1 VLGANFV
8 EALFIL
14 GLSLCAVSAAVA
26 NILDFKHDAGLPVK
40 WWLRVYD
47 TAFLVRMR
55 VGSRKMDIKQAKQ
68 FLVQQ
73 TAEQAALE
81 NVQLTDLERRM
92 MYFTENDSASCENP
106 IELNQEFEAQYDTGE
121 YERKISRLLRHAY
134 ERLKEE
140 DAGNLRNW
148 KQAIRTLR
156 KGDHYILLLWD
167 LKPTSDLKPKS
178 AELGPRIGIAIA
190 WGFGLGVALVILMM
204 LGVILDNYGL
214 FPRRLFAWVTGAF
227 GWISDDPFTR
237 RLQFYFITIVLVGV
251 WFVFRL
257 ARLGVLRDVLSG
269 MWNSATSSIRL
280 KKPSGEWRSR

>member
-1 VLGANFV
+1 
-8 EALFIL
+8 
-14 GLSLCAVSAAVA
+14 
-26 NILDFKHDAGLPVK
+26 
-40 WWLRVYD
+40 
-47 TAFLVRMR
+47 MR

-121 YERKISRLLRHAY
+121 YELKISRLLRHAY

-148 KQAIRTLR
+148 NQAIRTLR
-156 KGDHYILLLWD
+156 KGDHYILLLW
-167 LKPTSDLKPKS
+167 DLKPKS

-204 LGVILDNYGL
+204 LGVILDHYGL
-214 FPRRLFAWVTGAF
+214 F
-227 GWISDDPFTR
+227 
-237 RLQFYFITIVLVGV
+237 
-251 WFVFRL
+251 
-257 ARLGVLRDVLSG
+257 
-269 MWNSATSSIRL
+269 
-280 KKPSGEWRSR
+280 

>member
-1 VLGANFV
+1 
-8 EALFIL
+8 
-14 GLSLCAVSAAVA
+14 
-26 NILDFKHDAGLPVK
+26 
-40 WWLRVYD
+40 
-47 TAFLVRMR
+47 
-55 VGSRKMDIKQAKQ
+55 MDIKQAKQ

-121 YERKISRLLRHAY
+121 YELKISRLLRHAY
-134 ERLKEE
+134 KRLKDE

-148 KQAIRTLR
+148 NQAIRTLR

-167 LKPTSDLKPKS
+167 LKPTSDLKPES
-178 AELGPRIGIAIA
+178 VELGPRIGIAIA
-190 WGFGLGVALVILMM
+190 WGFGLGVVLVILMM
-204 LGVILDNYGL
+204 LGVILDHYGL
-214 FPRRLFAWVTGAF
+214 FPRSLFAWVTGAL
-227 GWISDDPFTR
+227 GWISDDPFTS

-251 WFVFRL
+251 WFVVRL

-269 MWNSATSSIRL
+269 MWNGATSPIRL
-280 KKPSGEWRSR
+280 KKPSDE